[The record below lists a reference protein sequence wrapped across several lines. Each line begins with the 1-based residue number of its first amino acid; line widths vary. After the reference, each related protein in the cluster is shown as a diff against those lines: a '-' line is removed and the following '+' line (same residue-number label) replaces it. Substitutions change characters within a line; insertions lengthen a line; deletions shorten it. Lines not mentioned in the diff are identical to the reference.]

1 MSYKLFAMDAKVT
14 LSFDAN
20 IIDRAKKY
28 AENQG
33 LSLSRLTEVL
43 LRKATFGGYTNIEDI
58 PIADW
63 VNTVSEGDAEYTKP
77 RKRKK
82 MKDEY
87 FNSKK

>member
-1 MSYKLFAMDAKVT
+1 MDAKVT
-14 LSFDAN
+14 LSFDAS
-20 IIDRAKKY
+20 IIEKAKKY
-28 AENQG
+28 AESQG

-63 VNTVSEGDAEYTKP
+63 VNDISEGDAEYTKP
-77 RKRKK
+77 RKRKT